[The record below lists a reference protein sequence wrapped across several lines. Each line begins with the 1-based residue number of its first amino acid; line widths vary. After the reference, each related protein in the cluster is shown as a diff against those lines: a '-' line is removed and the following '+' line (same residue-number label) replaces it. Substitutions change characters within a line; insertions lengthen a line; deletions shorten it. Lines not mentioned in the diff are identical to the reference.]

1 MSELVPFFSIVIPTY
16 NRSRLVTYAIDSVLK
31 QTFGDF
37 EIVVCD
43 NGSADDTPDVVRRIT
58 DPRVRYVRTPRHMV
72 IADNWEF
79 ARSHA
84 RGRMVLMLSDDDALV
99 PTALQRFADE
109 ARRHDADFLFCGVA
123 EYRDDTF
130 PGLGRN
136 TVRCPAFSGRARV
149 LSLDEFVAPLFVFRS
164 PFNMHP
170 SAFLFER
177 SLAELVA
184 SRCGRFFQTNG
195 VEYCAWPLAAALA
208 RRIVYLD
215 APLCVLGRTGVSWG
229 TNLGLA
235 NPGEQR
241 IEEFIADVDHE
252 RKHAPLSNFTISN
265 LWAEGLLT
273 AKKLLAA
280 EFSAYEFDEAEYLRK
295 TMRNL
300 STRRSQ
306 GVDVS
311 REIEEV
317 LVYAR
322 KWPAL
327 AEELA
332 TKATVNRTTP
342 WDALRGQAGKLG
354 AEALV
359 RRLRAYRSARH
370 VRRGDVKTGFRVSGG
385 DFRFYSIVGCAEFL
399 GSIVLR
405 NR

>member
-99 PTALQRFADE
+99 
-109 ARRHDADFLFCGVA
+109 
-123 EYRDDTF
+123 
-130 PGLGRN
+130 
-136 TVRCPAFSGRARV
+136 
-149 LSLDEFVAPLFVFRS
+149 
-164 PFNMHP
+164 
-170 SAFLFER
+170 
-177 SLAELVA
+177 
-184 SRCGRFFQTNG
+184 
-195 VEYCAWPLAAALA
+195 
-208 RRIVYLD
+208 
-215 APLCVLGRTGVSWG
+215 
-229 TNLGLA
+229 
-235 NPGEQR
+235 
-241 IEEFIADVDHE
+241 
-252 RKHAPLSNFTISN
+252 
-265 LWAEGLLT
+265 
-273 AKKLLAA
+273 
-280 EFSAYEFDEAEYLRK
+280 
-295 TMRNL
+295 
-300 STRRSQ
+300 
-306 GVDVS
+306 
-311 REIEEV
+311 
-317 LVYAR
+317 
-322 KWPAL
+322 
-327 AEELA
+327 
-332 TKATVNRTTP
+332 
-342 WDALRGQAGKLG
+342 
-354 AEALV
+354 